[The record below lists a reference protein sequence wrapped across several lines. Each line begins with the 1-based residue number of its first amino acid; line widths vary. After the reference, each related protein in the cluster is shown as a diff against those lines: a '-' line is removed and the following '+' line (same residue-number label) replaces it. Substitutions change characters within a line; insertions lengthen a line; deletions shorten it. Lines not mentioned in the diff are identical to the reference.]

1 MSRSLAPPGG
11 NDLRLSL
18 TLAYDLWLA
27 SWETALSALA
37 TAARSRAV
45 SANEVTAHMMVI
57 KTERELV
64 TRQFMLL
71 LGEAMPRGS
80 VNGDGSIAR
89 AEEWLH
95 AR

>member
-1 MSRSLAPPGG
+1 MSSSFAPPGE

-18 TLAYDLWLA
+18 TVAYDLWLA
-27 SWETALSALA
+27 SWETAQSALA
-37 TAARSRAV
+37 TAAQSRALDP
-45 SANEVTAHMMVI
+45 NEVTAHMMVI

-64 TRQFMLL
+64 TKRFTLL

-80 VNGDGSIAR
+80 VNGDGSNAR